1 MGHRSTQNRSFIYTQ
16 RCPMLFLLCLL
27 LLIGSCRRQQPLD
40 VCQVSGEITGLADDT
55 LLLWG
60 ADQLYPH
67 IDTIPAVGGK
77 FQVTLPIDTL
87 AETVLYTPDGR
98 MYPLFLERGTS
109 VTITGSLGDSLTVTG
124 SVNDSVY
131 ALLRAAQP
139 LDTLQRRDLVLGYLR
154 RHPADPSS
162 VFVVRHFYAD
172 GTQIDDAAADEALHE
187 LVPLMR
193 DYPFIARL
201 DDYTGKYA
209 SIAVGRSIPTF
220 AIPDTAGVAVNRFTY
235 PDQSILLQFWASWSP
250 ESRESSR
257 ALRSLYER
265 QQKLRKK
272 EDRLAIIGVSL
283 DSDRA
288 QWRDAIHADTLP
300 WAQLCNFR
308 SWDTDLVQRLG
319 ITELPYNILINDRGY
334 IRGINLTPEQIEQEQ
349 KVILSEKE
357 RQKTTSNNRPRLG
370 GR

>member
-1 MGHRSTQNRSFIYTQ
+1 MGHRTTQNVSFIYTQ

-27 LLIGSCRRQQPLD
+27 LTLLTGCRHQNPD
-40 VCQVSGEITGLADDT
+40 VCTLSGEITGLGDDT

-60 ADQLYPH
+60 ADHLYPH

-77 FQVTLPIDTL
+77 FQATLPIDTL

-98 MYPLFLERGTS
+98 QHPLYLERGTQL
-109 VTITGSLGDSLTVTG
+109 TITGSLGDSLLVTG
-124 SVNDSVY
+124 SVNDTLY

-139 LDTLQRRDLVLGYLR
+139 LATDTVQLRALVTGYLR
-154 RHPADPSS
+154 RHPADPTS
-162 VFVVRHFYAD
+162 VYVIRHFYAS
-172 GTQIDDAAADEALHE
+172 GTQIDDDAADAALRE

-193 DYPFIARL
+193 DYSLIAQL

-220 AIPDTAGVAVNRFTY
+220 ALPDTAGVVTNRFTY
-235 PDQSILLQFWASWSP
+235 PEQSILLQFWASWSP
-250 ESRESSR
+250 ESREHSR
-257 ALRSLYER
+257 ALRPLYDA

-272 EDRLAIIGVSL
+272 EDRLAIVGVSL
-283 DSDRA
+283 DSDR
-288 QWRDAIHADTLP
+288 RDWLRAIRADSLP

-319 ITELPYNILINDRGY
+319 ISELPYNILINDRGY
-334 IRGINLTPEQIEQEQ
+334 IRGINLTPEQIEQEM
-349 KVILSEKE
+349 KVIREEYAK
-357 RQKTTSNNRPRLG
+357 QKTSRPRVVV
-370 GR
+370 R